1 MIRQQPQTEEGEDDM
16 KSEEGSLHRQLNGI
30 SKLYADSIFALI
42 PIVGII
48 GIINLPSYLRISLH
62 LQQYIGII
70 FGLVVASCFV
80 ITPARRGLSI
90 DKLPWYDF
98 LFSLISILTGL
109 YIAVNYKT
117 IVVDIGLIMPERV
130 VLGTFAVLLTL
141 EASRRVVGLPFI
153 GIILFFMLYAL
164 TASHFPGG
172 LRTRSISFQN
182 LVSFLY
188 LDPQGI
194 LGTAFEVAATIV
206 LIFVFF
212 GQTITTVGISRLFNE
227 LAMTFMGRFRGGPAK
242 VAVVAS
248 SLFGMIS
255 GSAVANVATIGVFT
269 IPLMKKA
276 GYKPYFAAAVE
287 AVSSTGGAIMPPIMG
302 AAAFIMA
309 TFLGIPYSK
318 VALAAAIPAIFY
330 YVAVFIQ
337 VDLRAARENLI
348 GIPKEELPRFSNV
361 IKRHWPFSI
370 PFLVLVYTLFVMW
383 MEPEIAGLIS
393 IITTVLLGFLLK
405 GRTGMDLKKLL
416 WMFRDAGRGLLEV
429 GVTCAG
435 AGLIIGV
442 LSITGLAFMFSAFLI
457 SMAKGSVFLLLLL
470 TAIGAAILGCGMPVT
485 AVYLLMVVLAAP
497 ALVERGISPLLA
509 HFFVFYY
516 GVLSFLTPP
525 VCLAAYAAA
534 SIAGSNMSQTGFQA
548 MRLGVAAYLV
558 PFIFAY
564 RPGLILEGNI
574 LQIIQ
579 ACAATGIAI
588 SLIAIGLEGFLF
600 RPLLPWKRIGL
611 FIGGLFLMFPGTLT
625 DIVGIGIVL
634 PILFLEWRARRARAV
649 LPSPLENST
658 E

>member
-1 MIRQQPQTEEGEDDM
+1 M
-16 KSEEGSLHRQLNGI
+16 KSEEGSLHRQLSGV
-30 SKLYADSIFALI
+30 SKFYADIIFALI
-42 PIVGII
+42 PMIGII
-48 GIINLPSYLRISLH
+48 GVINLPSYFGISLY

-70 FGLVVASCFV
+70 FGLVVASCF
-80 ITPARRGLSI
+80 IINPARRGLCP
-90 DKLPWYDF
+90 DRLPWYDF
-98 LFSLISILTGL
+98 LFSIISIITGL

-117 IVVDIGLIMPERV
+117 VVVDIGLIMPERV
-130 VLGTFAVLLTL
+130 ILGTFAVLLTL
-141 EASRRVVGLPFI
+141 EASRRVVGLPFV
-153 GIILFFMLYAL
+153 GIILFFILYAL
-164 TASHFPGG
+164 SASHFPGG
-172 LRTRSISFQN
+172 LRTKSISFQN
-182 LVSFLY
+182 LAIFLY
-188 LDPQGI
+188 LDPQGL
-194 LGTAFEVAATIV
+194 LGTALEVATTIV
-206 LIFVFF
+206 LVFVFF
-212 GQTITTVGISRLFNE
+212 GQTISTVGISKLFNE
-227 LAMTFMGRFRGGPAK
+227 LSMAFMGRFRGGPAK

-337 VDLRAARENLI
+337 VDLRAARENLK
-348 GIPKEELPRFSNV
+348 GMPKEDLPKFWDV
-361 IKRHWPFSI
+361 IKKNWPFSI

-383 MEPEIAGLIS
+383 MEAEIAGLIS
-393 IITTVLLGFLLK
+393 IIVTVVLGFMMRA
-405 GRTGMDLKKLL
+405 RTGINFRKLL
-416 WMFRDAGRGLLEV
+416 WMFRDAGKGLLEV

-442 LSITGLAFMFSAFLI
+442 LSITGLAFMFSAFLV
-457 SMAKGSVFLLLLL
+457 SMAKGNVFLLLLL
-470 TAIGAAILGCGMPVT
+470 SAIGAGILGCGMPVT
-485 AVYLLMVVLAAP
+485 AVYLLMVVLTAP
-497 ALVERGISPLLA
+497 ALVEMGISPLLA
-509 HFFVFYY
+509 HLFVFYY

-534 SIAGSNMSQTGFQA
+534 SIAGSNMAQTGFQA

-574 LQIIQ
+574 LQILQ
-579 ACAATGIAI
+579 ACIATGIAI

-600 RPLLPWKRIGL
+600 RPLQLWKRAFL
-611 FIGGLFLMFPGTLT
+611 FIGGLFLMFPGTIT
-625 DIVGIGIVL
+625 DIVGICIVL
-634 PILFLEWRARRARAV
+634 PILFMEWKARRAGV
-649 LPSPLENST
+649 IQIL
-658 E
+658 

>member
-1 MIRQQPQTEEGEDDM
+1 MKTEEGP
-16 KSEEGSLHRQLNGI
+16 LYRQLKGI
-30 SKLYADSIFALI
+30 SKLYADVIFAFI
-42 PIVGII
+42 PITGII
-48 GIINLPSYLRISLH
+48 GVINLPSYFKISLY
-62 LQQYIGII
+62 LQQYIGFI

-80 ITPARRGLSI
+80 ITPAKRGHSI
-90 DKLPWYDF
+90 DKLPWYD
-98 LFSLISILTGL
+98 LICSVISLITGL
-109 YIAVNYKT
+109 YIAVNYKA
-117 IVVDIGLIMPERV
+117 IAVDIGLMMPERV
-130 VLGTFAVLLTL
+130 ILGTFAVLLTL
-141 EASRRVVGLPFI
+141 ETSRRVVGLPFV
-153 GIILFFMLYAL
+153 GIILFFIIYAL
-164 TASHFPGG
+164 SASHFPGG
-172 LRTRSISFQN
+172 LRTKSISFQN
-182 LVSFLY
+182 LATFLY

-194 LGTAFEVAATIV
+194 LGTALEVATTIV
-206 LIFVFF
+206 LIFIFF
-212 GQTITTVGISRLFNE
+212 GQTISSVGISKLFNE
-227 LAMTFMGRFRGGPAK
+227 LAMALMGRFRGGPAK

-255 GSAVANVATIGVFT
+255 GSPVANVATIGVFT

-276 GYKPYFAAAVE
+276 GYKPYFAGAVE

-337 VDLRAARENLI
+337 VDLRAAKENLK
-348 GIPKEELPRFSNV
+348 GMPKEELPKFWNV
-361 IKRHWPFSI
+361 LKKNWPFSI

-383 MEPEIAGLIS
+383 MEAEIAGLIS
-393 IITTVLLGFLLK
+393 IIVTVLLGFMLK
-405 GRTGMDLKKLL
+405 RRTGMNIKKLL
-416 WMFRDAGRGLLEV
+416 WMFRDGGKGLLEV

-457 SMAKGSVFLLLLL
+457 SMAKGNVFLLLLL
-470 TAIGAAILGCGMPVT
+470 SAIGASILGCGMPVT
-485 AVYLLMVVLAAP
+485 AVYLLMVVLTAP
-497 ALVERGISPLLA
+497 ALVEMGISPLLA

-534 SIAGSNMSQTGFQA
+534 SIAGSNMAQTGFQA
-548 MRLGVAAYLV
+548 MKLGVAAYLV

-564 RPGLILEGNI
+564 RPGLILEGNV

-579 ACAATGIAI
+579 ACIATGIAI

-600 RPLLPWKRIGL
+600 RPLHLWKRISL
-611 FIGGLFLMFPGTLT
+611 FAGALSLMYPSTIT
-625 DIVGIGIVL
+625 DVTGICIAL
-634 PILFLEWRARRARAV
+634 PILFIEWRARRKTSLQAA
-649 LPSPLENST
+649 LEA
-658 E
+658 